1 MPAGVVLAAGA
12 GRRFGHPKALVDHGG
27 ELLVER
33 ACRVLREGGC
43 SPVFAVLGAAAEQV
57 RATARLPDVQPVD
70 NPDWNSGMGSSLRTG
85 LAAAEASAAQ
95 AVLVL
100 PVDMPGITAEAV
112 RRVAAQADPEAL
124 AAAAFAGAR
133 GHPVLLGREH
143 WPGVGEAAR
152 GDVGARDYLR
162 TRHVT
167 LVDCT
172 DCSDQRDVDRP
183 ADLPDVP
190 HRRVDDAPRGCRGS
204 G

>member
-12 GRRFGHPKALVDHGG
+12 GRRFGRPKALVEHDG

-57 RATARLPDVQPVD
+57 RATARLPRVRPVD
-70 NPDWNSGMGSSLRTG
+70 NPGWDTGMGSSLRAG
-85 LAAAEASAAQ
+85 LAAAEASSAE
-95 AVLVL
+95 AVVVL

-112 RRVAAQADPEAL
+112 RRVAAHSAPEAL
-124 AAAAFAGAR
+124 AAASFAGAR
-133 GHPVLLGREH
+133 GHPVLLGRQH
-143 WPGVGEAAR
+143 WCGIREAAA
-152 GDVGARDYLR
+152 GDAGAREYLR

-167 LVDCT
+167 LVDCA
-172 DCSDQRDVDRP
+172 DCSDGRDVDRP
-183 ADLPDVP
+183 EDLPEAP
-190 HRRVDDAPRGCRGS
+190 RRRLDGAPRGCRDS